1 MYQETPWAL
10 HVDSDAS
17 PAERQT
23 LYLNGA
29 LSLLFIPLRIS
40 FNRVG
45 LMVLG
50 TQQEKYDESS
60 RHDFKYLASVLT
72 VQTSY
77 IIVKSYP
84 IDGQKITPQDV
95 VMELNKVLE
104 KHSPIISAHT
114 RRLVWLVNTLSH
126 ELNLNL
132 TDTQALRWSAML
144 HDIGKIAIPDSI
156 LLKPG
161 RLTESEWEIMKKH
174 PVTGAN
180 MISMVDE
187 LGDVE
192 AYIQSH
198 HEYFDGSGYPYGLK
212 GEQIPLGGRIISVI
226 DAYCA
231 MTEGR
236 IYQAARTHNEAIEEI
251 RECNGRLY
259 DPRVAGAFLNVME
272 REKTLVQAYRNFLI

>member
-1 MYQETPWAL
+1 
-10 HVDSDAS
+10 
-17 PAERQT
+17 
-23 LYLNGA
+23 
-29 LSLLFIPLRIS
+29 
-40 FNRVG
+40 
-45 LMVLG
+45 
-50 TQQEKYDESS
+50 
-60 RHDFKYLASVLT
+60 
-72 VQTSY
+72 
-77 IIVKSYP
+77 
-84 IDGQKITPQDV
+84 
-95 VMELNKVLE
+95 
-104 KHSPIISAHT
+104 
-114 RRLVWLVNTLSH
+114 
-126 ELNLNL
+126 
-132 TDTQALRWSAML
+132 ML